1 MASHDA
7 TTSDVTPQDTTRADE
22 HITLLDRMGGVSGLV
37 AASVPTFA
45 YLVANALAGL
55 DAAIVAALT
64 VSVALIA
71 WRKYRKQ
78 PIQPAVSGL
87 LGVVVASLI
96 ALYTGSAEGYFLPGI
111 WVSLALAAV
120 FAISVVVRRP
130 LVGVVWHALT
140 STGDRTAW
148 HADKGALHAFDVA
161 TLTFVAVFAARFVV
175 QDWLYDAGSAGWL
188 AFARIA
194 MGYPLLA
201 LALLVTFWAVR
212 RARGR
217 LDVVTDEQRERLAT
231 RPSN

>member
-7 TTSDVTPQDTTRADE
+7 TTHDVTPQDTTRADE
-22 HITLLDRMGGVSGLV
+22 HQTLLDRMGGVSGLI

-45 YLVANALAGL
+45 YLVANAIAGL

-111 WVSLALAAV
+111 WVSLGLAVV

-130 LVGVVWHALT
+130 LVGVVWNALT
-140 STGDRTAW
+140 STG
-148 HADKGALHAFDVA
+148 
-161 TLTFVAVFAARFVV
+161 
-175 QDWLYDAGSAGWL
+175 SAPPGT
-188 AFARIA
+188 
-194 MGYPLLA
+194 P
-201 LALLVTFWAVR
+201 TNVR
-212 RARGR
+212 C
-217 LDVVTDEQRERLAT
+217 THST
-231 RPSN
+231 SPH